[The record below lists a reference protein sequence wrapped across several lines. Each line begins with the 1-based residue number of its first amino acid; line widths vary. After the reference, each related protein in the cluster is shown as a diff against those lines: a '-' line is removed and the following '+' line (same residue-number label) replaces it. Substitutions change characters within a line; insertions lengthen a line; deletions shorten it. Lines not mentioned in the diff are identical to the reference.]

1 MQEKDSKLILFALRK
16 KTKLQLIFQGIEKYL
31 LRYMTLYVKEGPL
44 TINFK
49 LCAKTYAYHFQKTE
63 YS

>member
-1 MQEKDSKLILFALRK
+1 MQEKNQMLYFSVSKK
-16 KTKLQLIFQGIEKYL
+16 SKLQLIFQGIEKYL

-49 LCAKTYAYHFQKTE
+49 LCAKTSYAYHFQKTE

>member
-1 MQEKDSKLILFALRK
+1 MQEKIKTYIFQFQK
-16 KTKLQLIFQGIEKYL
+16 KSKLQLIFQGIEKYL

-49 LCAKTYAYHFQKTE
+49 LCAKTSYAYHFQKTE

>member
-1 MQEKDSKLILFALRK
+1 MQEKKSNVIFFGLRK
-16 KTKLQLIFQGIEKYL
+16 KSKLQLIFQGIEKYL

>member
-1 MQEKDSKLILFALRK
+1 
-16 KTKLQLIFQGIEKYL
+16 
-31 LRYMTLYVKEGPL
+31 MTLYVKEGPL

-49 LCAKTYAYHFQKTE
+49 VCAKTYAYHFQKTE